1 MIWSILYTYSKSYKH
16 YDFKQKFKKKKTL
29 FNTKSNVIHI
39 KKIGYV
45 VFAHILKEL
54 HHNLLPKNK
63 NKLIGYDNQY
73 EFYLPWDLEN
83 QRTIKSWD
91 SIFYEELI
99 GDFEAMGKVTQKFS
113 LGIHFLFS

>member
-1 MIWSILYTYSKSYKH
+1 
-16 YDFKQKFKKKKTL
+16 
-29 FNTKSNVIHI
+29 
-39 KKIGYV
+39 
-45 VFAHILKEL
+45 
-54 HHNLLPKNK
+54 
-63 NKLIGYDNQY
+63 LIGYDNQY